1 MKKEIVVNKDNN
13 EVTICLS
20 LKKRIMARDPRMTI
34 TTKMVQTMLENDDF
48 KLDKCISHDTIDNH
62 DNNSRHDGT
71 WIFSLFVEKTQ
82 KLALNNKKKEN
93 IDAPPSV
100 APQKKAKT
108 KKRTYKKKES

>member
-1 MKKEIVVNKDNN
+1 MKKEIVVNKNNN

-62 DNNSRHDGT
+62 DNNSKHDGT
-71 WIFSLFVEKTQ
+71 WIFSLFVLIFDSFFVSKMVVINRASIGD
-82 KLALNNKKKEN
+82 KPGLL
-93 IDAPPSV
+93 
-100 APQKKAKT
+100 
-108 KKRTYKKKES
+108 